1 MQKNS
6 DITKCQGTG
15 KMQRGFVV
23 SEFFSIHFTTTGLT
37 NIECLRY
44 MGGGGCYIGV
54 CYTDVFVKKRF
65 VRSRFRKFNMKAPPP
80 PRSSNEKFT
89 FVEMLLSAF

>member
-1 MQKNS
+1 
-6 DITKCQGTG
+6 
-15 KMQRGFVV
+15 MQRGFVV

-44 MGGGGCYIGV
+44 MGGGCYIGV
-54 CYTDVFVKKRF
+54 RYTDVFVKKEVCQGRIQ
-65 VRSRFRKFNMKAPPP
+65 KIQQEGAQKIGGGAPPP
-80 PRSSNEKFT
+80 PRSPNEKFT